1 MRVSSKFSRQSEK
14 EHKSQQL
21 YYLTRDTRT
30 LYTERKSD
38 SSAYTLMQALRL
50 MTLIYLNVPL
60 RALYLKT
67 DVKLLNELYAD
78 LRNFNLP

>member
-21 YYLTRDTRT
+21 YYPTRDTRT

-50 MTLIYLNVPL
+50 MTLIYLNAPL

>member
-1 MRVSSKFSRQSEK
+1 M
-14 EHKSQQL
+14 

>member
-1 MRVSSKFSRQSEK
+1 M
-14 EHKSQQL
+14 

-30 LYTERKSD
+30 PYTERKSD

-50 MTLIYLNVPL
+50 MTLIYLNAPL
-60 RALYLKT
+60 RVLYLKT

>member
-1 MRVSSKFSRQSEK
+1 M
-14 EHKSQQL
+14 

-50 MTLIYLNVPL
+50 MTLIYLNAPL

>member
-21 YYLTRDTRT
+21 FYLTRDTRT

-50 MTLIYLNVPL
+50 MTLIYLNAPL

>member
-1 MRVSSKFSRQSEK
+1 MRVSSKFSKQSEK

-30 LYTERKSD
+30 LYTERKFD

-50 MTLIYLNVPL
+50 MTLIYLNAPL

>member
-1 MRVSSKFSRQSEK
+1 MQVSSKFSRQSEK

-50 MTLIYLNVPL
+50 VTLIYLNAP
-60 RALYLKT
+60 
-67 DVKLLNELYAD
+67 
-78 LRNFNLP
+78 

>member
-50 MTLIYLNVPL
+50 MKLIYLNAPL